1 MIRPFFRKTIARA
14 GLEEEVVGVVGRA
27 PTVARHWR
35 TPLAFLFIDGGH
47 TDEHVTNDFEGFA
60 RWVEHGG
67 ILVIHDV
74 FERPQDGGQPP
85 WRVYRR
91 AIVGGEWELVT
102 HRGSMRVL
110 RRVRGE
116 AGDPIR

>member
-1 MIRPFFRKTIARA
+1 MAWPAD
-14 GLEEEVVGVVGRA
+14 
-27 PTVARHWR
+27 
-35 TPLAFLFIDGGH
+35 AFLFIDGGH

-102 HRGSMRVL
+102 HRRSMRVL